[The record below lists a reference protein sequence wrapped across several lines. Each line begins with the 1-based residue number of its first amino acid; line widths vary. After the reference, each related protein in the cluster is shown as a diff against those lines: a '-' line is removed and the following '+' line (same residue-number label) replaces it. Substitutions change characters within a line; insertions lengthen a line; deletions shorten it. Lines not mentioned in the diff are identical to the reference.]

1 MLNFN
6 SRDGVARTSSAVL
19 RCRAVRLSVLISL
32 FLAQFVSVS
41 PRFVGPYKGGG
52 GFQVLWSNG
61 NKYVCSLVLLLVGG
75 LGLSMGVDLV
85 LPGWLDGNLISG
97 MNDAGNSAVFL
108 GGCREFGMSTLGILI
123 DVLDDVWFVRNG
135 VVLVLA
141 DWGDVAD
148 QSELLG
154 DCNGCTR
161 KCSCTKLKSCLC

>member
-1 MLNFN
+1 MFIGSTLGW
-6 SRDGVARTSSAVL
+6 GV
-19 RCRAVRLSVLISL
+19 
-32 FLAQFVSVS
+32 
-41 PRFVGPYKGGG
+41 
-52 GFQVLWSNG
+52 
-61 NKYVCSLVLLLVGG
+61 
-75 LGLSMGVDLV
+75 GLSMGVDLV

-97 MNDAGNSAVFL
+97 MNDAGDSAVFL
-108 GGCREFGMSTLGILI
+108 GGCREFGMSTLGLLI

-141 DWGDVAD
+141 GWGDVAD

>member
-1 MLNFN
+1 M
-6 SRDGVARTSSAVL
+6 
-19 RCRAVRLSVLISL
+19 
-32 FLAQFVSVS
+32 
-41 PRFVGPYKGGG
+41 
-52 GFQVLWSNG
+52 
-61 NKYVCSLVLLLVGG
+61 VLLLVGG

-97 MNDAGNSAVFL
+97 MNDAGDSAVFL

-148 QSELLG
+148 QCELLG

-161 KCSCTKLKSCLC
+161 KCSCTKLKSCLCWNVGGRKGFARNSEGVGV

>member
-1 MLNFN
+1 MFIGSALGW
-6 SRDGVARTSSAVL
+6 GVR
-19 RCRAVRLSVLISL
+19 IE
-32 FLAQFVSVS
+32 
-41 PRFVGPYKGGG
+41 Y
-52 GFQVLWSNG
+52 
-61 NKYVCSLVLLLVGG
+61 
-75 LGLSMGVDLV
+75 GVDLV

-97 MNDAGNSAVFL
+97 MNDAGDSAVFL

-135 VVLVLA
+135 VVIVLA

-148 QSELLG
+148 QCELLG